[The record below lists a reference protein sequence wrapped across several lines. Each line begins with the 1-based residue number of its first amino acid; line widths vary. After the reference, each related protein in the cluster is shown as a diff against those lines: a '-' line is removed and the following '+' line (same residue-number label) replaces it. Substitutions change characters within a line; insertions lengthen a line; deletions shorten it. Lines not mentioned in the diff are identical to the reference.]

1 MSTFNEA
8 LGLQSDFRF
17 ESLEYDN
24 ACDSSTVKALIGP
37 MMGELST
44 VGVIAAPYGSLLR
57 FAEGVDSIRNFA
69 AADTVNSTDAY
80 RASAVLCGLTQ
91 LGGVIWAAIMLI
103 FLGAV
108 CICAPVG
115 SWCCLRCYRRCFR
128 RDRRTGKREA
138 AIDRLLAQQGLDPE
152 QKNEWMQK
160 PVLPKPAASERRRL
174 LEPSVVVEGVR
185 EV

>member
-1 MSTFNEA
+1 MSTFNQA
-8 LGLQSDFRF
+8 IGLQPDFRF

-44 VGVIAAPYGSLLR
+44 IGIIAAPYGSLLR
-57 FAEGVDSIRNFA
+57 FAEGIDSIRNFA
-69 AADTVNSTDAY
+69 AADTVDSTDAY
-80 RASAVLCGLTQ
+80 RASAVMCGLTQ

-115 SWCCLRCYRRCFR
+115 SWCCLRGYRRCFR
-128 RDRRTGKREA
+128 RDRRIEKREI
-138 AIDRLLAQQGLDPE
+138 AIDRLLAQQSLDPE
-152 QKNEWMQK
+152 QKGEWPRK
-160 PVLPKPAASERRRL
+160 PVLPKSATSERRRL
-174 LEPSVVVEGVR
+174 LDSGVDVEGVR
-185 EV
+185 DV